1 MIERARQTIFVAD
14 RLRIGDGMDCLP
26 GMRAVEARHAGKIE
40 AHGGCGGTGGLARPV
55 EIGAARR
62 SGPVAGDP
70 RPAPGQALL
79 TLEVRRAEEIAAV
92 LGVHPWTAPGAQGK
106 NAAFS
111 ANHGRVQPS
120 IRPGIAAPMAAGPD
134 DNSPLRS
141 LSRQRTLCPMH
152 PAGWT
157 ELGKT

>member
-1 MIERARQTIFVAD
+1 MIRMLANVQQKTIQPVITATVAPDSLIHTDEYDIYARLPAWGYRHKTVCHSRGEYARD
-14 RLRIGDGMDCLP
+14 EDGDGFC
-26 GMRAVEARHAGKIE
+26 E
-40 AHGGCGGTGGLARPV
+40 
-55 EIGAARR
+55 
-62 SGPVAGDP
+62 
-70 RPAPGQALL
+70 
-79 TLEVRRAEEIAAV
+79 
-92 LGVHPWTAPGAQGK
+92 VHPWTAPGAQGK

-120 IRPGIAAPMAAGPD
+120 IRPGIAAHMAAGPD

>member
-1 MIERARQTIFVAD
+1 MAGKSKLTADAAEHAVLRALSKSEQRGEADRARAI
-14 RLRIGDGMDCLP
+14 
-26 GMRAVEARHAGKIE
+26 
-40 AHGGCGGTGGLARPV
+40 
-55 EIGAARR
+55 
-62 SGPVAGDP
+62 
-70 RPAPGQALL
+70 LL
-79 TLEVRRAEEIAAV
+79 TLEGRRAEEIAAT

-106 NAAFS
+106 NTAFF

-120 IRPGIAAPMAAGPD
+120 IRPGIAAHMAAGPD

-141 LSRQRTLCPMH
+141 LSHQRTLCPMH